1 MPIQQVHTQD
11 QITKPLISFIITY
24 YNLPIELLRECIDS
38 ILALSLSSEE
48 REIILVDDGSET
60 SPINDLKEYS
70 DQIIYLRQTNQG
82 LSVARNTGISI
93 AKSKFIQFV
102 DGDDYL
108 NRSAYEHCLDIAR
121 FQNVDV
127 VLFQSSHRVGND
139 RQTVFKDSPKPMTG
153 TEYMRNNNLRVAACG
168 YLFCRTL
175 LISLKFTPNTLHED
189 EEFTPQLFLRA
200 EKIIETSAVAYF
212 YRRRPNSIVH
222 NKDRKWVIKRLG
234 DTENIIYK
242 LAILADRSPEKDR
255 SALQRRVAQLTMD
268 YLYNTIVLTKSEN
281 FLSKAIERLH
291 QKGLFPLPDKKYSQ
305 KYVWFRKLIQNSTG
319 RKILLRVLPLK
330 RR

>member
-1 MPIQQVHTQD
+1 MSTQQTHTQD
-11 QITKPLISFIITY
+11 KMNKPLISFIITY
-24 YNLPIELLRECIDS
+24 YNLPLDYLKKCIDS

-48 REIILVDDGSET
+48 REIILVDDGSDT
-60 SPINDLKEYS
+60 SPINELKAYC

-93 AKSKFIQFV
+93 AKGDFIQFV

-108 NRSAYEHCLDIAR
+108 NRSAYEHCLDIVR
-121 FQNVDV
+121 FNDVDV
-127 VLFQSSHRVGND
+127 VLFQSSHRVGNNQ
-139 RQTVFKDSPKPMTG
+139 QTVFNDSPKPMTG
-153 TEYMRNNNLRVAACG
+153 TEYMRNNNLRVAAWG

-175 LISLKFTPNTLHED
+175 LMSLRFTPDTLHED

-212 YRRRPNSIVH
+212 YRKRDNSIIH
-222 NKDRKWVIKRLG
+222 NKDKKWIIKRLS

-242 LAILADRSPEKDR
+242 LSLLADRSPEKDR

-268 YLYNTIVLTKSEN
+268 YLYNTIVLTKSEVHLN
-281 FLSKAIERLH
+281 KAIEKLH
-291 QKGLFPLPDKKYSQ
+291 QKGLFPLPDKNYTK
-305 KYVWFRKLIQNSTG
+305 KYVWFRRLLNNATG
-319 RKILLRVLPLK
+319 RKLLLRILPLK